1 MATAR
6 TFRKYRS
13 SGTAHR
19 AVVDSSTYVANSDI
33 DEVGV
38 FIERSGVFIERSE
51 VLIERSEVLIERS
64 DVLIERSEVLTEK
77 SEIFIERSEVFI
89 EKSEVFIERSAVFI
103 ERSAVFI
110 ERSAVFIEKSA
121 VFIEKSAVFIDKSEV
136 FIERSDVLIEK
147 SDVFIEKNLRLDL
160 QLVEPRELL
169 RSNDAPSP
177 REAHWICYPVAM
189 SVALVPLLGGAEAEA
204 RKSRGAFFTP
214 RPVAAFLVRWAVR
227 AADDTLFEPSCG
239 EAVFLTEG
247 VARVRELGRNAIPP
261 DQFDGVDIDA
271 ASVNA
276 ARSLLLERDVTA
288 DLKVGDFFDLKASR
302 TYSAVVGNP
311 PYIRYQSF
319 HGAARS
325 KGLEAALAQG
335 VRLTALAS
343 SWAAFVIHATSF
355 LAPGGRLALVLPAE
369 LLTVNYAAPVRR
381 FLMKRFSRVR
391 VILFEERIFP
401 GVMEE
406 VVLLL
411 AEGSGPTDHCE
422 ILQTNNVD
430 TLDETEHQPWTA
442 AETESRWLTALLP
455 RDAAA
460 LFRQANDGDTF
471 TPLLG
476 WGETTLGMVTGNNQY
491 FTLTAAKVR
500 DLKLDPAQITKIC
513 PPGSRH
519 LRGLIFTDKAWD
531 EMVQEG
537 ARGYLFDPKSTSI
550 SDAAAAY
557 IAAGEAAGIKDGYKC
572 SNRSPWWR
580 VPRSAVPDAFL
591 TYMNHDT
598 PRIVTNRARLAC
610 LNSVHG
616 IIFDP
621 IHRQLAMDLL
631 PIAALNSVTLLG
643 AELVGRAYGGGL
655 LKIEPREGDRL
666 PVPSRA
672 VIEKA
677 AAGLRALRPQLAKG
691 LRQGNLLDVVD
702 EVDRVLRPYLR
713 LTIADI
719 RKLRAARAELF
730 ARRVTRSRADR

>member
-1 MATAR
+1 
-6 TFRKYRS
+6 
-13 SGTAHR
+13 
-19 AVVDSSTYVANSDI
+19 
-33 DEVGV
+33 
-38 FIERSGVFIERSE
+38 
-51 VLIERSEVLIERS
+51 
-64 DVLIERSEVLTEK
+64 
-77 SEIFIERSEVFI
+77 
-89 EKSEVFIERSAVFI
+89 
-103 ERSAVFI
+103 
-110 ERSAVFIEKSA
+110 
-121 VFIEKSAVFIDKSEV
+121 
-136 FIERSDVLIEK
+136 
-147 SDVFIEKNLRLDL
+147 
-160 QLVEPRELL
+160 
-169 RSNDAPSP
+169 
-177 REAHWICYPVAM
+177 M
-189 SVALVPLLGGAEAEA
+189 SVALFPLSGASAEA
-204 RKSRGAFFTP
+204 RKGRGAFFTP
-214 RPVAAFLVRWAVR
+214 QAIAAFLVRWAVR
-227 AADDTLFEPSCG
+227 SADDTLFEPSCG
-239 EAVFLTEG
+239 EAIFLTEG
-247 VARVRELGRNAIPP
+247 VARVRELGRSAISP
-261 DQFDGVDIDA
+261 DQFDGIDIDA
-271 ASVNA
+271 ASVDA
-276 ARSLLLERDVTA
+276 ARLLLLERGVA
-288 DLKVGDFFDLKASR
+288 AQLHVGDFFDLKPSR

-343 SWAAFVIHATSF
+343 SWAAFVIHAASF

-381 FLMKRFSRVR
+381 FLMQRFSRVR
-391 VILFEERIFP
+391 VILFEERVFP

-411 AEGSGPTDHCE
+411 AEGLGSTDHCE
-422 ILQTNNVD
+422 ILQTTNAD

-442 AETESRWLTALLP
+442 AETEGRWLTALLP

-460 LFRQANDGDTF
+460 LFREANDGDAF
-471 TPLLG
+471 IPLQG

-500 DLKLDPAQITKIC
+500 DLKLDSAQLTKIC

-519 LRGLIFTDKAWD
+519 LRGLVFTEKAWE

-537 ARGYLFDPKSTSI
+537 ARGYLFDPKPMST

-572 SNRSPWWR
+572 SNRTPWWR
-580 VPRSAVPDAFL
+580 VPRGPAPDAFL

-598 PRIVTNRARLAC
+598 PRIVTNRAKLGC

-616 IIFDP
+616 IIFNP
-621 IHRQLAMDLL
+621 THRQLAMDLL

-677 AAGLRALRPQLAKG
+677 GPALRALRPQVAKG
-691 LRQGNLLDVVD
+691 LRQGKLLDVVA
-702 EVDRVLRPYLR
+702 EVDRALRPHIR

-719 RKLRAARAELF
+719 RKLRDARAELF